1 MVAKVIE
8 DRPTA
13 SFGLFATLDVPDKT
27 DPGLTAWVAE
37 GTAALVAQLR
47 ATDPAAECWSW
58 HPDERSAGF
67 WARRM
72 AHETLV
78 HRWDA
83 EAGAGTTGAAM
94 DPTVAADGIDEYLDV
109 FVAVTRGLQSSPA
122 GPSFHYDCTDTGDS
136 WFLQLPSAGTRVITR
151 EPVECAV
158 RFRGPAEGLAS
169 RGVGSTTSG
178 RRRRRGAR
186 RHRRPEP
193 AERVAAGDVNP
204 TVRLYLGMDRGSV
217 GRNARWSA
225 SVSARSTAKRASA
238 TRAAA
243 WLGHSVG
250 NPGHGVEHGARR
262 AGA

>member
-1 MVAKVIE
+1 MALDYCSVIEDESSRLVAALEANRDGRIPWSDRWTVGTCAKHVGGTHHVVAKVIE

-13 SFGLFATLDVPDKT
+13 SFELFATLDAPDKT
-27 DPGLTAWVAE
+27 DPGLAAWVAE

-109 FVAVTRGLQSSPA
+109 FVAVTRGLQNSPA

-136 WFLQLPSAGTRVITR
+136 WFLQLPSAGTRVVTR

-158 RFRGPAEGLAS
+158 RFRGPAEGLLLVAWGRVRPDVVRVEVLGDTAVLS
-169 RGVGSTTSG
+169 RLNELL
-178 RRRRRGAR
+178 
-186 RHRRPEP
+186 PP
-193 AERVAAGDVNP
+193 
-204 TVRLYLGMDRGSV
+204 M
-217 GRNARWSA
+217 
-225 SVSARSTAKRASA
+225 
-238 TRAAA
+238 
-243 WLGHSVG
+243 
-250 NPGHGVEHGARR
+250 
-262 AGA
+262 